1 MPHLYTK
8 SVKVNIPDRVEKK
21 SQIRERDKFNISRLE
36 NRQEFSFQEIMND
49 INTLKKSQNYYELVV
64 CVLLATG
71 RRSVE
76 VIARG
81 DFEPSK
87 LENHVFFSGQVK
99 AREEQRE
106 SYEIPVI
113 GIPPR
118 DLIQLVKKIRTMKN
132 YSNENNMFIASRTN
146 AYVNKEIR
154 NVFDR
159 DDITSETIRC
169 FYAFIAYRLYAN
181 PSISEPV
188 YCAKILGHKG
198 NPNVFTNNY
207 NRVFVS
213 GIKSNEKT
221 V

>member
-1 MPHLYTK
+1 MCIISHW
-8 SVKVNIPDRVEKK
+8 EK
-21 SQIRERDKFNISRLE
+21 
-36 NRQEFSFQEIMND
+36 
-49 INTLKKSQNYYELVV
+49 
-64 CVLLATG
+64 
-71 RRSVE
+71 SVE
-76 VIARG
+76 VLARG

-87 LENHVFFSGQVK
+87 LENHVLFSGQVK
-99 AREEQRE
+99 AREEQIE

-113 GIPPR
+113 GIHPR

-132 YSNENNMFIASRTN
+132 YSNETNMFIASRTD

-188 YCAKILGHKG
+188 YCVKSLVI
-198 NPNVFTNNY
+198 
-207 NRVFVS
+207 R
-213 GIKSNEKT
+213 GIQMFLQTTIIVYSSLESNLTKNSIR
-221 V
+221 